1 VNLLDLRTELQT
13 LLAPVLGYYT
23 LPNGITT
30 AAFAVRSSGEN
41 LPGGTTAT
49 GLEAVL
55 IRDPDLQAIPQYR
68 LAGAIRTRTL
78 FLIDWSDAVDLEP
91 VGAFLIRT
99 YPGTS
104 VSTLA
109 VPRSGGPQNQM
120 RVTLQFSSEPVT
132 GLTAPGVYE
141 SGVFIPEVFL

>member
-1 VNLLDLRTELQT
+1 VNLLDLRTELQN

-30 AAFAVRSSGEN
+30 AALAVRSSGES
-41 LPGGTTAT
+41 LPAGTTAS
-49 GLEAVL
+49 GLEVVL
-55 IRDPDLQAIPQYR
+55 IRDPDLSPIPQYAN
-68 LAGAIRTRTL
+68 AGAIRTWTV
-78 FLIDWSDAVDLEP
+78 FLIDWSDSVDLEP
-91 VGAFLIRT
+91 VGAFLVRT

-120 RVTLQFSSEPVT
+120 RVTLRFPSKPVT
-132 GLTAPGVYE
+132 ALTAPGVYE
-141 SGVFIPEVFL
+141 SGVFTPEVFL